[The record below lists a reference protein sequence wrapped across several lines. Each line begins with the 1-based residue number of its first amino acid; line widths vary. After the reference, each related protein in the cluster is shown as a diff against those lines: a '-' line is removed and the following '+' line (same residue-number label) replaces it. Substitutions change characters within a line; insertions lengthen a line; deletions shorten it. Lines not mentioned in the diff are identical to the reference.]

1 MGHHDRVAVPQRWER
16 IADLP
21 DGWRELCRDD
31 LAAIHQEW
39 SAQRELLKDPSKLEQ
54 FQQRLM
60 THWAIETG
68 IIERLYT
75 VDRGLT
81 VSLAETG
88 LGALDE
94 FHAKGRIST
103 EARELITDHR
113 EALEMVMDIVGG
125 KRDLTS
131 SYIREL
137 HGGLTEHQSTREAI
151 DLQGRRFDT
160 PLLKGEWKRLPNNP
174 TRPDG
179 SVHEYCPPEFVQD
192 EIDQLLSWHVQH
204 EQMGVCPEVEA
215 AWLHHRFTQIHP
227 FEDGNGRVARA
238 LTAAVFLKR
247 RYLVLVIRDREHRE
261 SYLDALEA
269 ADRGNLRP
277 LVDLFADVQAAD
289 LGEAMQFVRS
299 LRGEPL
305 VSLAESVAI
314 RAKQRQAASQ
324 ARAEALLGVLFGIAE
339 TRLSEVADEVEH
351 QFGLQGVKV
360 RARALPDDPDKR
372 DWWRTQIVA
381 TAQHFGY
388 YADFRQP
395 RWINL
400 RLRLPELERTQTRFV
415 LSLHAIGRAADLH
428 AATAFLATSLSGRD
442 DEESR
447 AELDLHGEFNVA
459 CDRPFRFRTE
469 TTDEK
474 GTKERFR
481 AWLDETIQHGLSI
494 WAERF

>member
-1 MGHHDRVAVPQRWER
+1 MGHADRVAVPQAWEP
-16 IADLP
+16 IADLH

-31 LAAIHQEW
+31 LAAVHQEW
-39 SAQRELLKDPSKLEQ
+39 SAQRALLKDPSKLEQ

-68 IIERLYT
+68 ILERLYT

-81 VSLAETG
+81 VSLAEAG
-88 LGALDE
+88 LGALEE
-94 FHAKGRIST
+94 FHAKGRISN
-103 EARELITDHR
+103 EARELITDQR
-113 EALEMVMDIVGG
+113 EALEMVMDVVGG

-137 HGGLTEHQSTREAI
+137 HAGLTEHQDTREAI
-151 DLQGRRFDT
+151 DSQGRRFAA
-160 PLLKGEWKRLPNNP
+160 PLLKGEWKKLPNNP

-179 SVHEYCPPEFVQD
+179 RVHEYCPPDFVQD
-192 EIDQLLSWHVQH
+192 EIDQLLLWHAQH
-204 EQMGVCPEVEA
+204 EQMRVCPEVEA

-247 RYLVLVIRDREHRE
+247 GYLVLVIRDSEHRE

-269 ADRGNLRP
+269 ADRGDLEP
-277 LVDLFADVQAAD
+277 LVDLFADVQTAD

-299 LRGEPL
+299 LRGEPV

-314 RAKQRQAASQ
+314 RAKQKQAASQ
-324 ARAEALLGVLFGIAE
+324 ARAEALLDALCGIAE
-339 TRLSEVADEVEH
+339 TRLGEVAAEVER
-351 QFGLQGVKV
+351 QFELQGVQV
-360 RARALPDDPDKR
+360 RARALPDDPGKR
-372 DWWRTQIVA
+372 DWWRAQIIG
-381 TAQHFGY
+381 TAQHFDY
-388 YADFRQP
+388 YADLRQP

-400 RLRLPELERTQTRFV
+400 RLRLPDLERTQTRFV

-428 AATAFLATSLSGRD
+428 AATAFLSTTLSGPG

-447 AELDLHGEFNVA
+447 AELDLHGEFTVA